1 MINSS
6 ASRRADEPG
15 EDGLDRDRRR
25 AEALRTLGSGS
36 RQYVESGLKLR
47 DYGINTLMSQWQ
59 KNDLHMIVHQKTS
72 IVLPPQPQCWTLRH
86 IRSIVGTAVSRSVE
100 PFLEAAILQGGWRP
114 ERGTRIK
121 TYFVGRCYFA
131 FADDY
136 RREYQAEQEALREL
150 LHGRELDLELDVVQY
165 VQVQHSGGLNPEQ
178 TAINRAE
185 IRRLLGLATHAQIPM
200 IVFLRANGMT
210 CGEVADCLQMTENA
224 VNKALG
230 KFRAD
235 IIRAH
240 RRPR

>member
-6 ASRRADEPG
+6 SSQRADDPG

-25 AEALRTLGSGS
+25 AEALRALGPGS
-36 RQYVESGLKLR
+36 SQYVDFGLKLR
-47 DYGINTLMSQWQ
+47 DYGINTLMSQRD
-59 KNDLHMIVHQKTS
+59 DLSAIVRQKTS

-100 PFLEAAILQGGWRP
+100 PFLEAAILQGGWCP
-114 ERGTRIK
+114 ERRTRIK

-136 RREYQAEQEALREL
+136 RREHHAEHEAVQDLQ
-150 LHGRELDLELDVVQY
+150 GRNLDLELDVARY
-165 VQVQHSGGLNPEQ
+165 VQRSVELDPEQ
-178 TAINRAE
+178 TVINRAE
-185 IRRLLGLATHAQIPM
+185 IRRLLGQATHAQIPT
-200 IVFLRANGMT
+200 IVFLLASGLT
-210 CGEVADCLQMTENA
+210 CGEVADHVQMTENA

-235 IIRAH
+235 ITRAH
-240 RRPR
+240 RRTQ